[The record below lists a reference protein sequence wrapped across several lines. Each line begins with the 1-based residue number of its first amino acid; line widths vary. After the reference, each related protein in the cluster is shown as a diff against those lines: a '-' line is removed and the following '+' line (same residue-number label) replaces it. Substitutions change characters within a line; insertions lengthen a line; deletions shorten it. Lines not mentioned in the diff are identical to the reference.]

1 MQKVF
6 KFLNRLYPI
15 FLLIILF
22 IGFFLRTKAYLINQ
36 SFWHDECALAWNII
50 NRSYKELFQPLRFLQ
65 SAPILFLIIT
75 KYLVEVFGKNEI
87 VFRFIPYLS
96 SILSLAGFYFLS
108 KKTLKTNLSI
118 IFANLLFAVN
128 LPLYYYSSEFKPYST
143 DVLFCILSCLL
154 FISLNKKVLI
164 LYSLILSSFIWFSFP
179 AVFLLS
185 AILFLVIFNKNYSI
199 KEKIIYIIPHIV
211 SGLLFCVTFFTKM
224 FQFQKTG
231 MISYWQ
237 NEFISIKNIHTI
249 FQQAFNFMFNE
260 SLITIILSIIGLFIF
275 IKNKEKFGT
284 LTFTIL
290 STVIIISSLHLYPF
304 SGRLILFLIPI
315 IILLITKT
323 FDSKKAKSLFFLGL
337 CILSIYP
344 QFSNTFNTIIKNNY
358 NKNNPNPREMAKY
371 LKNQINKEDIIYINT
386 ASNSD
391 YLYYKQIYNINN
403 KYFIETPQYIQKNN
417 KVWFFLPNN
426 ANDTFE
432 TIIKNNYIILYENK
446 RKDNLLI
453 YAEKL
458 K

>member
-1 MQKVF
+1 MQRLFKVT
-6 KFLNRLYPI
+6 KKIYPI
-15 FLLIILF
+15 FLILIFALGIY
-22 IGFFLRTKAYLINQ
+22 LRTKVYLTNQ

-50 NRSYKELFQPLRFLQ
+50 NKSYTELFQPLRFLQ
-65 SAPILFLIIT
+65 SAPVLFLICT
-75 KYLVEVFGKNEI
+75 KLLINFFGKTEYI
-87 VFRFIPYLS
+87 FRFIPYISSLLS
-96 SILSLAGFYFLS
+96 IICFYFLS
-108 KKTLKTNLSI
+108 KNILKTKVSIFAANFIFAINLS
-118 IFANLLFAVN
+118 
-128 LPLYYYSSEFKPYST
+128 LYYYASEFKPYSS
-143 DVLFCILSCLL
+143 DVLFSIITVLL
-154 FISLNKKVLI
+154 YQYLNKKNLLI
-164 LYSLILSSFIWFSFP
+164 FSIILSTFIWFSYP
-179 AVFLLS
+179 SVFFIFS
-185 AILFLVIFNKNYSI
+185 IIFLIAGSKTFNI
-199 KEKIIYIIPHIV
+199 KDK
-211 SGLLFCVTFFTKM
+211 LLFFIPQLINGIIFYKSFFINM
-224 FQFQKTG
+224 FNSQKTG

>member
-231 MISYWQ
+231 MTNYWQ
-237 NEFISIKNIHTI
+237 NDFINLKNFLYL
-249 FQQAFNFMFNE
+249 FQNAFNFMYHDG
-260 SLITIILSIIGLFIF
+260 IILLF
-275 IKNKEKFGT
+275 
-284 LTFTIL
+284 FTIL
-290 STVIIISSLHLYPF
+290 GLIVFFREKNKFGHLVLSLLFTVIIASALKLYPF
-304 SGRLILFLIPI
+304 SSRLILFLIPI
-315 IILLITKT
+315 TILSAVKT
-323 FDSKKAKSLFFLGL
+323 FDSKKNISIIIFILFLFGTY
-337 CILSIYP
+337 SEY
-344 QFSNTFNTIIKNNY
+344 SSAIKTLINNNY
-358 NKNNPNPREMAKY
+358 NKNNPNPREMIEYMNSHIKPT
-371 LKNQINKEDIIYINT
+371 DIIYVNI
-386 ASNSD
+386 ASNAD
-391 YLYYKQIYNINN
+391 YLYYKQIYKITNKELINI
-403 KYFIETPQYIQKNN
+403 PQYIKN
-417 KVWFFLPNN
+417 KDKIWFFLPNEGN
-426 ANDTFE
+426 KTYE
-432 TIIKNNYIILYENK
+432 ELIKDKYNIFYENK
-446 RKDNLLI
+446 NKNSILI
-453 YAEKL
+453 YGEKTN
-458 K
+458 